1 MMHEI
6 HSIAL
11 IGAGA
16 IGALYTSI
24 LESNGI
30 RVTLI
35 AEGERAARL
44 EREGFIVNGKT
55 YRPAVRRPDSSDALP
70 HDLVIVAVKYHQL
83 DNAIRLIRP
92 FVGKDTI
99 ILSLLNGIDSEE
111 RIGNVYGLHRILY
124 SYVVGTDA
132 FREGNAI
139 TYHNAGTIVFGEKSN
154 KELSESVR
162 AVRDLFERGGISY
175 EIPADMMRS
184 MWWKFMVNVG
194 INQASAILRAPYG
207 VFLEIEEAKAIMEA
221 AMREVIAVSQELG
234 IGLDESDIDAWYPV
248 LSKLSPSGKT
258 SMLQDMEAGRKTE
271 VEMFAGALIR
281 LGKEAGCTVPVNEM
295 LYNAIRAQ
303 ERMRGITS
311 PDRKSVV

>member
-6 HSIAL
+6 RSIAL

-16 IGALYTSI
+16 IGALYTSL

-30 RVTLI
+30 PVTLI
-35 AEGERAARL
+35 ADGERASRL
-44 EREGFIVNGKT
+44 EHEGFSVNGKN
-55 YRPAVRRPDSSDALP
+55 YHPLVRRPDSPDARP

-83 DNAIRLIRP
+83 DSAIQLIRP
-92 FVGKDTI
+92 FVGSDTI

-111 RIGNVYGLHRILY
+111 KIGNVYGLHRILY

-139 TYHNAGTIVFGEKSN
+139 TYHNAGTIVFGERTN
-154 KELSESVR
+154 KELSESVQ
-162 AVRDLFERGGISY
+162 AVQDLFERGGISY

-194 INQASAILRAPYG
+194 VNQASAILRAPYG

-221 AMREVIAVSQELG
+221 AMRKVIAVSTKLG

-271 VEMFAGALIR
+271 VEMFSGALIR
-281 LGKEAGCTVPVNEM
+281 LAQDVGCAVPVNEM

-303 ERMRGITS
+303 ERMKGIIS
-311 PDRKSVV
+311 PR